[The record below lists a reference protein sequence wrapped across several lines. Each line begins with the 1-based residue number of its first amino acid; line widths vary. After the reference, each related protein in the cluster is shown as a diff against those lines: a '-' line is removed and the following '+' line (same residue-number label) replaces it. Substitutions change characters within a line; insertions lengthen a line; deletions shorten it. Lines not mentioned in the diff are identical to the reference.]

1 MLNLDLPDLI
11 LVVTAFVLQIVLVIY
26 FAFRKWR
33 FDAAMRYGVI
43 VYWLGIPAALVSIL
57 LLTIGQSWYI
67 CLGGFVYA
75 VWAIFGYRVDIA
87 RHVEWR
93 DPILPRVFYPYVTL
107 FIIAQV
113 LYWWAV
119 GIVMRPLWYAFAV
132 LFILTTVLNVTSHRR
147 PGTAH

>member
-1 MLNLDLPDLI
+1 MFGLDLPNSI
-11 LVVTAFVLQIVLVIY
+11 LVVTAFTLQIALVIY
-26 FAFRKWR
+26 FAARKWR
-33 FDAAMRYGVI
+33 WDTAMRYGVI
-43 VYWLGIPAALVSIL
+43 VYWLGIPAALVSIVL
-57 LLTIGQSWYI
+57 LWMGQPWYTW
-67 CLGGFVYA
+67 LGGFVYA

-119 GIVMRPLWYAFAV
+119 GIVIRPLWYAFAV
-132 LFILTTVLNVTSHRR
+132 LFVISTALNVTSHRR
-147 PGTAH
+147 QRSA